1 MQLWCSYILLL
12 IFCLST
18 LESALAFWFSVNT
31 FHLRLIPYVTYICR
45 NYASESPEMQLRRLG
60 DLCFMF
66 QLYEQ
71 AYSVYH
77 TLKKDFEGDKT
88 WMYCAGSQV
97 SRRFIEEC

>member
-1 MQLWCSYILLL
+1 
-12 IFCLST
+12 
-18 LESALAFWFSVNT
+18 
-31 FHLRLIPYVTYICR
+31 
-45 NYASESPEMQLRRLG
+45 MQLRRLG

-71 AYSVYH
+71 AYNVYH

-97 SRRFIEEC
+97 SWSLLDFQSLFCQCFSCILLSYLMRNASQYKNIIVDTIYNMV

>member
-1 MQLWCSYILLL
+1 
-12 IFCLST
+12 
-18 LESALAFWFSVNT
+18 
-31 FHLRLIPYVTYICR
+31 
-45 NYASESPEMQLRRLG
+45 MQLRRLG

-88 WMYCAGSQV
+88 WLYCAGAQV
-97 SRRFIEEC
+97 CSSDDVTVVVMMS